1 MRPVREIING
11 RRTAWLFI
19 LVAVLVLFILTRS
32 QERPSID
39 FLAGP
44 VDSTFYLDAQLYK
57 EALAVHGVDVNII
70 ETAGTIEN
78 LQRLIEAEEPTAGFA
93 DAVQGIR
100 DEEEEVLEEEA
111 APGEEAEESKLE
123 SISSLGAM
131 YLQPLWVFLPEGT
144 DIEDLRGLSG
154 RRVTSGWEGSSA
166 RLLAALVMES
176 TGIDQEVTF
185 TEADEDHQDIDAES
199 ALAALRSGEVAA
211 LLFMG
216 QPDAPL
222 IDGLLRA
229 PDVNAIPIQRAEAY
243 ALHFPFLKAVRLP
256 EGGYDLAANIPED
269 DLQLVAAST
278 ELLVSNM
285 FPAPLADLLLEASNE
300 IHGGSSLFSGKHEF
314 PNPDMVSI
322 PLNLSADRY
331 YKEGPPM
338 LRKVLPFQWATWIDR
353 FLMVLVGFGS
363 AAVALFSVIPKLI
376 ELSFNR
382 NLETVYRQIEAIEKS
397 LNGDYDRDTV
407 LSELDAL
414 ERQSADFKILMR
426 SMIAP
431 YMEMRQNLH
440 DLRERVAG

>member
-1 MRPVREIING
+1 MKQIRNYFNG
-11 RRTAWLFI
+11 SRLGWLI
-19 LVAVLVLFILTRS
+19 VLLAVVVLFVLTRR
-32 QERPSID
+32 QETPTIE

-44 VDSTFYLDAQLYK
+44 EGSTFYLDALKYK
-57 EALAVHGVDVNII
+57 EALAPHGVVVNVI
-70 ETAGTIEN
+70 ETAGTLEN
-78 LQRLIEAEEPTAGFA
+78 LQRIVEAEKDTATFA

-100 DEEEEVLEEEA
+100 NQEEEQLEEEA

-123 SISSLGAM
+123 EISSLGAM
-131 YLQPLWVFLPEGT
+131 YLQPLWVFLLEGT
-144 DIEDLRGLSG
+144 DMEDLRGLSG
-154 RRVTSGWEGSSA
+154 HKVTSGWEGSSA

-176 TGIDQEVTF
+176 SGIEEEVEF
-185 TEADEDHQDIDAES
+185 TEFEDDHQEIDAES
-199 ALAALRSGEVAA
+199 ALKALRSGDVAA

-229 PDVNAIPIQRAEAY
+229 PDVKTVSITRAEAY

-256 EGGYDLAANIPED
+256 EGGYDLRDNIPD
-269 DLQLVAAST
+269 QDLQMVAAST

-285 FPAPLADLLLEASNE
+285 FSPPLADLLLEASME
-300 IHGGSSLFSGKHEF
+300 IHGDSSLFAGKHEF
-314 PNPDMVSI
+314 PSPDLVSI
-322 PLNLSADRY
+322 PLNHSADRFY
-331 YKEGPPM
+331 TEGPPP

-353 FLMVLVGFGS
+353 FFMVLVGFGS
-363 AAVALFSVIPKLI
+363 AAVALFSVVPKLI

-382 NLETVYRQIEAIEKS
+382 KLEEAYRQIEAIEKS
-397 LNGDYDRDTV
+397 LNSDYDQQQV
-407 LSELDAL
+407 LGELDAL
-414 ERQSADFKILMR
+414 EVKTADFRILMK